1 MENTDKKMI
10 KAQQSNI
17 IDVANAQTIASASL
31 TQVVKTGTA
40 VGNIINPNE
49 IAKNYT
55 EIAKKTENR
64 LIKKA
69 DKDIKKLEKLD
80 NLKVDDVTQYK
91 KKVNKTIKQAEK
103 TTKSVQKRNAY
114 VSKNYRKQTIR
125 KELVAKATNE
135 VKTKL
140 ESKVKSDLLCVRN
153 EIGKSQLGSN
163 LLCLTDKATNGVKST
178 IVVSNKILAPT
189 VKGAKIL
196 SKGPGRMARG
206 GAALVRQLR
215 IKEIMSAENAGVE
228 VAKTGVL
235 AFTNASI
242 SVVANILKAVGKGII
257 KLLMPLVPY
266 IVLITVPL
274 ILVII
279 GAIAINSL
287 RDDSKNKEGTSSKYE
302 ELTPIAGDVRHRVVE
317 RAKYYIGQNGQ
328 AAWDYCNGGNAN
340 EWCCMFVS
348 MCFGMENAISIFN
361 NGSITAGCPVV
372 SAWALNNPELIVYYQ
387 NTYTGES
394 VGDKSGGRY
403 GDLILFDWNYGGPRN
418 GVPNH
423 IGIITD
429 YDDETKYYS
438 TIEGNTMGMDCYS
451 TVVTYFPTRI
461 TSDSPDLL
469 LIIRPDYNSIE
480 ELPDVEMIEN

>member
-1 MENTDKKMI
+1 MENIDKKMI

-55 EIAKKTENR
+55 EKAKKTENR

-91 KKVNKTIKQAEK
+91 NKVNKTIKQAEK

-196 SKGPGRMARG
+196 SKGTGRMARG

-266 IVLITVPL
+266 IVLVTVPL

-302 ELTPIAGDVRHRVVE
+302 ELTPIAGDVRHRVME
-317 RAKYYIGQNGQ
+317 RAKSFVGEKGDRIFSYYGMTNH
-328 AAWDYCNGGNAN
+328 
-340 EWCCMFVS
+340 WCCMFVWT
-348 MCFGMENAISIFN
+348 CFNMEGASELFF
-361 NGSITAGCPVV
+361 GGGKTAYCPDID
-372 SAWALNNPELIVYYQ
+372 AWALNNPELIVYYK
-387 NTYTGES
+387 NNLTGEII
-394 VGDKSGGRY
+394 GDPAGGRY
-403 GDLILFDWNYGGPRN
+403 GDICLFDYASYNN
-418 GVPNH
+418 NSDH
-423 IGIITD
+423 ILLID
-429 YDDETKYYS
+429 SYDEDTGYY
-438 TIEGNTMGMDCYS
+438 TTVEGNTGGVGNDYS
-451 TVVTYFPTRI
+451 FY
-461 TSDSPDLL
+461 TSSRVNIYSSNVSSSSRKLHM
-469 LIIRPDYNSIE
+469 IIRPDYNSIE
-480 ELPDVEMIEN
+480 N